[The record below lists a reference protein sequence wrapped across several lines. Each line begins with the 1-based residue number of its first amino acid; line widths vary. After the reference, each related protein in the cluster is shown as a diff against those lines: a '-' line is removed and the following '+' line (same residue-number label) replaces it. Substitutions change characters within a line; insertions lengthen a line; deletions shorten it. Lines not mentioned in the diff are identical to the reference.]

1 MELDSFEL
9 REIFD
14 IIRKR
19 LLLIVLIVL
28 AAVITAG
35 VLSYFVL
42 DKQYEATTSLILGKP
57 NDFSS
62 NPQLQYNDVLLFQK
76 LVKTYG
82 EIAKSRTVSEKVI
95 EAMQL
100 NLTAEQLQSKITV
113 TPVGDTELIKIKVVD
128 NSPEMA
134 ANIANKLAEV
144 FKSQVVQ
151 IMRVE
156 NVQVVDTAKI
166 PNSPIKPRP
175 TINIAISFMIA
186 LMAGVGVAFLLE
198 YLDHTIKTPQDVEK
212 YLELPVIGVIPDAV
226 NMN

>member
-1 MELDSFEL
+1 MELDTIEL
-9 REIFD
+9 REIFS
-14 IIRKR
+14 IVRKR
-19 LLLIVLIVL
+19 LLLIAIIVIVAV
-28 AAVITAG
+28 AAAG
-35 VLSYFVL
+35 ILSYFVL
-42 DKQYEATTSLILGKP
+42 DKEYEATTSLILGKP

-62 NPQLQYNDVLLFQK
+62 NPQLQYNDVLLYQK

-95 EAMQL
+95 DAMQL
-100 NLTAEQLQSKITV
+100 NMTAEQLQSKITV

-156 NVQVVDTAKI
+156 NVQVVDTAKV

-175 TINIAISFMIA
+175 VINIAIAFMVA
-186 LMAGVGVAFLLE
+186 LMTGVGLAILLE
-198 YLDHTIKTPQDVEK
+198 YLDHTIKTTQDVER
-212 YLELPVIGVIPDAV
+212 YLELPVIGVIPDAA

>member
-1 MELDSFEL
+1 MELDSFDL

-19 LLLIVLIVL
+19 LLLISIIVL
-28 AAVITAG
+28 MAVITVG

-42 DKQYEATTSLILGKP
+42 DKEYQATTSLILGKP
-57 NDFSS
+57 NDYSS
-62 NPQLQYNDVLLFQK
+62 NPQLQYNDVLLYQK

-95 EAMQL
+95 DAMKL
-100 NLTAEQLQSKITV
+100 NVTAEQLQEKITV
-113 TPVGDTELIKIKVVD
+113 TPVGDTELIRIMVVD

-134 ANIANKLAEV
+134 ANIANKVAEV
-144 FKSQVVQ
+144 FKSQVGL

-156 NVQVVDTAKI
+156 NVQVVDAAKI
-166 PNSPIKPRP
+166 PDSPIKPRP
-175 TINIAISFMIA
+175 IMNIAIAFMVA
-186 LMAGVGVAFLLE
+186 LMAGVGLTFLME

-212 YLELPVIGVIPDAV
+212 YLELPIIGVIPDAA

>member
-1 MELDSFEL
+1 MELDAIEL
-9 REIFD
+9 REIFG

-19 LLLIVLIVL
+19 LLLIAIIVVVV
-28 AAVITAG
+28 VIIAG
-35 VLSYFVL
+35 TLSYFVL

-57 NDFSS
+57 NDFNS
-62 NPQLQYNDVLLFQK
+62 NPQLQYNDVLLYQK

-95 EAMQL
+95 DAMKL
-100 NLTAEQLQSKITV
+100 NMTAEQLQEKITV

-128 NSPEMA
+128 NNPEMA

-144 FKSQVVQ
+144 FKNQVVQ

-156 NVQVVDTAKI
+156 NVQVVDTAKV
-166 PNSPIKPRP
+166 PDSPIKPRP
-175 TINIAISFMIA
+175 TMNIAIAFMIA
-186 LMAGVGVAFLLE
+186 LMTGVGVAFLLE

-212 YLELPVIGVIPDAV
+212 YLELPVIGVIPDAA

>member
-1 MELDSFEL
+1 MDLETIDL

-19 LLLIVLIVL
+19 LLLIGIIVL
-28 AAVITAG
+28 VSVITAG

-57 NDFSS
+57 NDYSS
-62 NPQLQYNDVLLFQK
+62 NPQLQYNDVLLYQK

-95 EAMQL
+95 DAMKL
-100 NLTAEQLQSKITV
+100 NITAEQLQAKITV
-113 TPVGDTELIKIKVVD
+113 TPVGDTELIRVKVVD

-166 PNSPIKPRP
+166 PDSPIKPRP
-175 TINIAISFMIA
+175 TMNIAIAFMVA
-186 LMAGVGVAFLLE
+186 LMGGVGLTFLME

-212 YLELPVIGVIPDAV
+212 YLELPIIGVIPDAA